1 MGVDEKVAKQNNA
14 AEKENNQGALEKDLQ
29 WSKG

>member
-14 AEKENNQGALEKDLQ
+14 AEEENNQGALEKDLQ